1 VRHVA
6 RQDIGAMKR
15 YKYQALVRLLPQEGS
30 DQPAVLT
37 GPACRMVV
45 RAENHETHATRLYSA
60 LVSAIEDGVPG
71 DPHVIVTVTVLGDD
85 SGECLAAGEDFTL
98 WRGSDIGQG
107 VVTRRVFV

>member
-1 VRHVA
+1 
-6 RQDIGAMKR
+6 MKR
-15 YKYQALVRLLPQEGS
+15 YKYQALVRLLRQEGS

-37 GPACRMVV
+37 GPCRMVV

-60 LVSAIEDGVPG
+60 LVSAIEDRVPG

-85 SGECLAAGEDFTL
+85 AGGCLAAGEDFTL
-98 WRGSDIGQG
+98 WRGGDIGQG